1 MDNATTWNI
10 INTYFQDN
18 PKALVRHHIDSY
30 NDFYKNGIFKI
41 FREKNPI
48 VLYSKL
54 DPDTNE
60 YLSQC
65 KLYMGGKDGSKIYF
79 GKPVI
84 HDEGNVHYMYP
95 NEARLR
101 NMNYSMTIHY
111 DIDVEFIDQLQ
122 PGEMPTVIG
131 SELAKQTLGGD
142 VSIEHE
148 GGEEA
153 LNQAL
158 GGAIDC
164 DMNRQL
170 DEFKTGVITDSEL
183 REQLGGAGTPKATKI
198 KKKKQDELKFA
209 MTTKAA
215 AQLRDISENSVK
227 GNTQS
232 RVHTLEKIFLGKFPI
247 MLQSDF
253 CILNDLPKHI
263 RHTMGECKNDL
274 GGYFIVD
281 GKEKTVIAQEKF
293 ADNMLYIKKVDDEKF
308 LYSAEM
314 RCVSENASK
323 PVRTFSVKMCT
334 PSTKYTNTQIVVKIP
349 NVRSPVP
356 LFIVFRALG
365 IVSDKDIIS
374 YCLLDL
380 DKYESLIDYFIPSV
394 HDASTIMT
402 QQNALK
408 YIALLTK
415 GKGITHA
422 LEILT
427 DFFLPHVGETNYI
440 AKAYALG
447 DIVFRLLSVYTG
459 SEVPTDR
466 DNFKYKRIE
475 LVGTLLYD
483 LFREYWSIQLR
494 SVHLGFEK
502 RLYYNQELY
511 ENNLFGLITQNYKE
525 VFKERELERGFKKA
539 FKGSWGAHS
548 HTKRIG
554 AVQDLNRLSFNSA
567 LNHLRKT
574 NLPLD
579 SSLKIVGPRVL
590 HNSQWGYMDPIDT
603 PDGGSIGLHKHLSIS
618 TYITQ
623 GVSREPM
630 IEWLREKWGMKLIEE
645 HTPSTLSRITKVV
658 INGFMVGAVDE
669 PLECIKTFRLYR
681 RNALIPIYASATF
694 DIQLKTIFVYTD
706 AGRLC
711 RPIFYK
717 DEQSGQMSYQ
727 SKTVLKKLQENEFS
741 WDELTTGFN
750 KKREGV
756 SFNPSEM
763 AIYKLNELYEGVE
776 EETNPAKLDRF
787 LKDKAVLDYI
797 DNSESEHTLIAL
809 NTDDYE
815 NADTTVN
822 RFTHCEIHN
831 SLIFG
836 MMSNMIIFP
845 ENNPATRNSFSCG
858 QSKQACSMYHTNFQ
872 VRMDKT
878 AVLLNYGQT
887 PLVKS
892 RYLTHITQE
901 ENPYGEN
908 IIVAIACYTGYNV
921 EDAVLLNEGS
931 IKRGLFRTSYISCYE
946 THEEQETTAEFV
958 NEKKFMNI
966 YDNTQITG
974 TKFGKDYS
982 KLDKHGIIK
991 EGTLVNDE
999 TALIGLA
1006 NITSP
1011 VPGTSLNTT
1020 PTFVDSS
1027 KFPKKGQMGIVDKAF
1042 ITDDEDGKRI
1052 AKIRVL
1058 EQRIPAIGDKLASR
1072 AGQKGT
1078 VGLVVPERDMPFT
1091 KDGMRPDI
1099 IVNPHAIPSR
1109 MTIGQLVES
1118 ITGKACAMMG
1128 GFGDCTAFNNKGS
1141 KIGVYG
1147 EMLTKQGFHSNGNE
1161 ILYNGMTGEQLESE
1175 IFMGPTYYMR
1185 LKHMVKDKVNS
1196 RRKGP
1201 TTALTKQPVSGR
1213 ANDGG
1218 LRIGEMERDTVISH
1232 GMNEFLK
1239 ESMMER
1245 ADKYHLAICNH
1256 SGMISIYNPSK
1267 KLFMSPI
1274 MDGPVQYNGSLES
1287 DNMRIE
1293 HVTKFGRSFS
1303 IISIPYSFKLL
1314 VQELQAMNIQLRI
1327 VTQDNIEQIESM
1339 SYSDN
1344 IKTITQDE
1352 LMEPQGLIDAI
1363 YRKLQ
1368 KKQSDLSTPDQGFTP
1383 VQVIEYNKKDKV
1395 MYLADVIQN
1404 REWIVKGILDDD
1416 NIAISTKNLENIEV
1430 LEKSGNFLSKTD
1442 DTLILAV
1449 TKDDIK
1455 HTTPFDESPDYAP
1468 GSPDYAPGS
1477 PNYPPGSPA
1486 YAPGS
1491 PAYAPGSPAY
1501 APGSPGYNPNSPVY
1515 NPNSPVYNPNSPYVS
1530 PDDSPDYPPPPP
1542 EEEVDDEQTGGGN
1555 TYRQG
1560 DRVCMRNCK
1569 DNYPKRPWEVSHAG
1583 PKFYTVKAID
1593 NNGLSDNDSVNVVS
1607 GYDIFP
1613 ESQLPVF
1620 KPELF
1625 REAVHNPLTQSSEL
1639 LPKTQQ
1645 PNIIIAPKFF
1655 NGDGNDNST
1664 SEIPTEII
1672 ASNNEPNSITE
1683 QPSIVVK
1690 DNIKSST
1697 PTLPTVERSADVDF
1711 SNLVIKKLN

>member
-30 NDFYKNGIFKI
+30 NDFYKNGIFNI
-41 FREKNPI
+41 FREKNPVI
-48 VLYSKL
+48 LYSRL

-60 YLSQC
+60 YMSQC

-84 HDEGNVHYMYP
+84 HDESNVHYMYP

-131 SELAKQTLGGD
+131 AELVKQNKDGNITVDNYTEGDLEETKESLQKSVEKELSRQPDEETTDPDEKNTGG
-142 VSIEHE
+142 
-148 GGEEA
+148 G
-153 LNQAL
+153 
-158 GGAIDC
+158 
-164 DMNRQL
+164 
-170 DEFKTGVITDSEL
+170 
-183 REQLGGAGTPKATKI
+183 PKPTKI
-198 KKKKQDELKFA
+198 KRKKKDEIRLE
-209 MTTKAA
+209 MNIKAA
-215 AQLRDISENSVK
+215 AKLREVSESSLK
-227 GNTQS
+227 GNTQT
-232 RVHTLEKIFLGKFPI
+232 RIHTLEKVFLGKFPI

-253 CILNDLPKHI
+253 CILNSLPKEV
-263 RHTMGECKNDL
+263 RHSMGECRNDL

-281 GKEKTVIAQEKF
+281 GKEKTVVAQEKF
-293 ADNMLYIKKVDDEKF
+293 ADNMLYIKKSGDEKY

-323 PVRTFSVKMCT
+323 PVRTFSVKMVAPT
-334 PSTKYTNTQIVVKIP
+334 NKYTNKQIVVKIP

-365 IVSDKDIIS
+365 IISDKDIIS

-380 DKYESLIDYFIPSV
+380 DKYESFVDYFIPSV

-402 QQNALK
+402 QQTALK

-415 GKGITHA
+415 GKGVSHA
-422 LEILT
+422 LEILN
-427 DFFLPHVGETNYI
+427 DYFLPHVGESNYI
-440 AKAYALG
+440 TKAYALG
-447 DIVFRLLSVYTG
+447 DIVYRLLSVYTG
-459 SEVPTDR
+459 SELPTDR

-475 LVGTLLYD
+475 LVGSLLYD
-483 LFREYWSIQLR
+483 LFREYWTIQLK
-494 SVHLGFEK
+494 SIHLEFEK

-511 ENNLFGLITQNYKE
+511 ESNLFGLITQNYKD
-525 VFKERELERGFKKA
+525 VFKERQLERGFKNA
-539 FKGSWGAHS
+539 FKGNWGAQS

-618 TYITQ
+618 TYISR

-645 HTPSTLSRITKVV
+645 HTPKSLSQITKVV

-669 PLECIKTFRLYR
+669 PIECVKTFRLYR
-681 RNALIPIYASATF
+681 RNALLPIYASATF
-694 DIQLKTIFVYTD
+694 DIRLKTIFVYTD

-717 DEQSGQMSYQ
+717 DEQTGKMSYEP
-727 SKTVLKKLQENEFS
+727 KNVLKKLQDGEFS
-741 WDELTTGFN
+741 WTELTTGFN
-750 KKREGV
+750 KKREAMK
-756 SFNPSEM
+756 FDASEM
-763 AIYKLNELYEGVE
+763 NIYNLHDLYEGVE
-776 EETNPAKLDRF
+776 TETNPAKLDRF
-787 LKDKAVLDYI
+787 LKDKAVIDYI

-809 NTDDYE
+809 DTDSYE
-815 NADTTVN
+815 TSDSKEN
-822 RFTHCEIHN
+822 RYTHCEIHN

-836 MMSNMIIFP
+836 MMTNMVIFP

-892 RYLTHITQE
+892 RYLTHINQE

-908 IIVAIACYTGYNV
+908 LIVAIACYTGYNV
-921 EDAVLLNEGS
+921 EDAVLVNEGS

-946 THEEQETTAEFV
+946 SHEEQETTPDFI

-966 YDNTQITG
+966 YDNTHITG
-974 TKFGKDYS
+974 TKFGTDYS
-982 KLDKHGIIK
+982 KLDKHGIVK

-999 TALIGLA
+999 TALIGLV

-1011 VPGTSLNTT
+1011 VPGTTTNTT
-1020 PTFVDSS
+1020 STYVDGS
-1027 KFPKKGQMGIVDKAF
+1027 KFPKKGQIGIVDKAF

-1091 KDGMRPDI
+1091 KDGIRPDI
-1099 IVNPHAIPSR
+1099 IINPHAVPSR

-1147 EMLTKQGFHSNGNE
+1147 ELLTKNGYHSNGNE
-1161 ILYNGMTGEQLESE
+1161 VLYNGMTGEQMESE

-1196 RRKGP
+1196 RRRGP
-1201 TTALTKQPVSGR
+1201 KTALTKQPVSGR

-1245 ADKYHLAICNH
+1245 ADKYHIAICNQ

-1267 KLFMSPI
+1267 KLFMSPM
-1274 MDGPVQYNGSLES
+1274 MDGPIKYNGSLEN

-1293 HVTKFGRSFS
+1293 HVTQFGRSFS
-1303 IISIPYSFKLL
+1303 IVSIPYSFKLL
-1314 VQELQAMNIQLRI
+1314 VQELQTINIQMRI
-1327 VTQDNIEQIESM
+1327 VTEDNIDQVDSM

-1344 IKTITQDE
+1344 IKTVTQDD
-1352 LMEPQGLIDAI
+1352 LMTPNLLMRAI
-1363 YRKLQ
+1363 YDKLYKNQ
-1368 KKQSDLSTPDQGFTP
+1368 KQMETPDQQFTP
-1383 VQVIEYNKKDKV
+1383 DEVNEYNKDDKV
-1395 MYLADVIQN
+1395 IYLNDTKPT
-1404 REWIVKGILDDD
+1404 REWVIKQILDDD
-1416 NIAISTKNLENIEV
+1416 NIGISTNDFENTGE
-1430 LEKSGNFLSKTD
+1430 LEKSENFLTKNEEHLT
-1442 DTLILAV
+1442 LAV
-1449 TKDDIK
+1449 SKDDIK
-1455 HTTPFDESPDYAP
+1455 HTSIPDSPAYNPDSPAYHPDSPAYNPDSPAYHPDSPPYAPDSPAYNPDSPPYAP
-1468 GSPDYAPGS
+1468 GTPPYAPDDYVQN
-1477 PNYPPGSPA
+1477 PYTPP
-1486 YAPGS
+1486 Y
-1491 PAYAPGSPAY
+1491 
-1501 APGSPGYNPNSPVY
+1501 
-1515 NPNSPVYNPNSPYVS
+1515 
-1530 PDDSPDYPPPPP
+1530 PDDDI
-1542 EEEVDDEQTGGGN
+1542 DEQSGAGGQNYQKG
-1555 TYRQG
+1555 G
-1560 DRVCMRNCK
+1560 RVCMRNTNDK
-1569 DNYPKRPWEVSHAG
+1569 YPKRPWEISHVG
-1583 PKFYTVKAID
+1583 PKFITVKAID
-1593 NNGLSDNDSVNVVS
+1593 ESGLSESDRINVVS
-1607 GYDIFP
+1607 SHDIFP
-1613 ESQLPVF
+1613 EDQIHIF
-1620 KPELF
+1620 KPELL
-1625 REAVHNPLTQSSEL
+1625 RQEQLEMNRQSEIQNNV
-1639 LPKTQQ
+1639 PQQQQ
-1645 PNIIIAPKFF
+1645 PTVIIAPKFF
-1655 NGDGNDNST
+1655 NGNGSDNST
-1664 SEIPTEII
+1664 
-1672 ASNNEPNSITE
+1672 AE
-1683 QPSIVVK
+1683 QPQIGHSQPDTQMITSNVQENAPPIIIK
-1690 DNIKSST
+1690 DVIQEIFQNEHVNDGKI
-1697 PTLPTVERSADVDF
+1697 DF
-1711 SNLVIKKLN
+1711 SNIKIIKKE